1 VEARGIRNEVV
12 GDNKVSTLTCRQ
24 CGRPIEVPAYDETQ
38 PFYKNF
44 RRYERAVLKHGWLY
58 HRQDFPPEFK
68 SFSRFMR
75 WITTPEG
82 RAWDK
87 KQRLMIEAE
96 EMIRKG
102 KGWLRNHS

>member
-1 VEARGIRNEVV
+1 MAGYIIDRIFLRNSSPSA
-12 GDNKVSTLTCRQ
+12 G
-24 CGRPIEVPAYDETQ
+24 
-38 PFYKNF
+38 
-44 RRYERAVLKHGWLY
+44 
-58 HRQDFPPEFK
+58 
-68 SFSRFMR
+68 FMR